1 MLNWTNLH
9 KVKNMFI
16 MFGLRFKNSLNST
29 SLPRRVCFHPSV
41 CVQLCAKASGG
52 ISTKLGWM
60 MGKGSRKDLFSFV
73 NLHKGSWNYYVFIV
87 FYHLHNRKILIRKF
101 RHMQTVRTYN
111 VGDLKAL

>member
-1 MLNWTNLH
+1 MLNWINLH

-29 SLPRRVCFHPSV
+29 SLPGRVCFHPSIWLFV
-41 CVQLCAKASGG
+41 CVQLCAEAPGG

-60 MGKGSRKDLFSFV
+60 MGKGSRKDLCNFV

-87 FYHLHNRKILIRKF
+87 FYHPHNRKILIRKF
-101 RHMQTVRTYN
+101 RQMQTLRMWVT
-111 VGDLKAL
+111 L